1 MIAIPVDST
10 GEDVKSSKLFGNVE
24 MFAIYKPND
33 DEFFFIKNKEAG
45 NGIKT
50 AKLLKNWDVESVV
63 YTHMGDGPFKTLNK
77 DNIDVY
83 FIGKEPMKLKEIV
96 KGMKEN
102 SFIKVDT
109 SNSDTYLDPGTGS
122 GNCECGCTNE

>member
-1 MIAIPVDST
+1 MLAIPVDSN
-10 GEDVKSSKLFGNVE
+10 EENIKSSKLFGNVE
-24 MFAIYKPND
+24 MFAIYNPNND
-33 DEFFFIKNKEAG
+33 KFSFVTNKGSG

-50 AKLLKNWDVESVV
+50 AKLLKGLEVESVV
-63 YTHMGDGPFKTLNK
+63 YTHMGDGPFKTLNN

-83 FIGKEPMKLKEIV
+83 FIGKEPMELKEIV
-96 KGMKEN
+96 KGMKKN

-122 GNCECGCTNE
+122 GNCECGCSHE